1 MKRSSWVGFV
11 PFYLLILIGAI
22 GIATAGSN
30 AVSVI
35 SQNRPVEKEHTIV
48 IDAGH
53 GGIDGG
59 ATSCTGALESQI
71 NLEIALRVNDLFCLL
86 GYDTVMIRT
95 TDESIYTEGDTIA
108 AQKLSDLK
116 ERVRITNETSGA
128 ILVSI
133 HQNTFQDNRYH
144 GAQVFYA
151 PTQGSDRLA
160 RQLQQSLNTTLPGG
174 NNRKIKK
181 ADHIYFLQH
190 ISCPGVL
197 VECGFLSNPEE
208 EALLRNSDY
217 QKKLSSVIV
226 GSCSL
231 YLSET
236 E

>member
-1 MKRSSWVGFV
+1 MKRSTWIGFV

-35 SQNRPVEKEHTIV
+35 SQNRPVAREHTIV
-48 IDAGH
+48 VDAGH

-59 ATSCTGALESQI
+59 ATSCTGVLESHM
-71 NLEIALRVNDLFCLL
+71 NLEIALRVHDLFTLL

-95 TDESIYTEGDTIA
+95 TDESIYTEGTTIA
-108 AQKLSDLK
+108 AQKISDLK
-116 ERVRITNETSGA
+116 ERVRITNETEGA

-133 HQNTFQDNRYH
+133 HQNTFSDNRYH

-151 PTQGSDRLA
+151 PTQGSDTLA
-160 RQLQQSLNTTLPGG
+160 KLTQQAFNTSLPVS
-174 NNRKIKK
+174 NNRRIKK
-181 ADHIYFLQH
+181 ADNVYFLQH
-190 ISCPGVL
+190 ISCPGIL
-197 VECGFLSNPEE
+197 IECGFLSNPQE
-208 EALLRNSDY
+208 EAMLRDPGY
-217 QKKLSSVIV
+217 QKKLASVIV

-231 YLSET
+231 FLSEQ